1 MGPCLQSLS
10 RGVPEALEIAGARGA
25 AVAETPLL
33 PPVKKGGSNLGQRHL
48 GNLPLKAKFSER

>member
-1 MGPCLQSLS
+1 MSPSLS

-33 PPVKKGGSNLGQRHL
+33 PCVKKGGSNLGQRHL